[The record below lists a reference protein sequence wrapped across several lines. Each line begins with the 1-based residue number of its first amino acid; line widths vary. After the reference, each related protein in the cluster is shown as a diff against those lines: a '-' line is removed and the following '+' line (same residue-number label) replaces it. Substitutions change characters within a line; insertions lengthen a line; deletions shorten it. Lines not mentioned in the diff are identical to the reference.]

1 MDNFVYLH
9 DYTFLGIKIDIS
21 KKYAKVSMLKDDG
34 QTKCFIEAVDVF
46 DISEDLYYKEG
57 YPRDDIF
64 YILTS
69 ELKQENDIKVLEI
82 ILFNGANITLKAK
95 EFIYQE

>member
-9 DYTFLGIKIDIS
+9 YYTFLGMKIDIS
-21 KKYAKVSMLKDDG
+21 KKYAKISMIKDDG
-34 QTKCFIEAVDVF
+34 QTKCCIEANDVI
-46 DISEDLYYKEG
+46 DISEDLYYKAE

-69 ELKQENDIKVLEI
+69 ELKQENEVKVLEI

-95 EFIYQE
+95 DFVYHE